1 MTRPEY
7 SEELRER
14 VLQAADAGLS
24 AMEIARSFG
33 ISRRSLTRWRQWRRE
48 RGTVATRP
56 RSGRP
61 PKIAPGQYAALRAQ
75 IAAHPEATLQEHSIR
90 WEQSHGTSISPLRLR
105 QVLHRLG
112 LFLSSAGEPPA
123 SMRTEVSQR
132 APRHIITNANL
143 PKISNQHDG

>member
-1 MTRPEY
+1 MKRPEY

-61 PKIAPGQYAALRAQ
+61 PKIAPGAVRRAA
-75 IAAHPEATLQEHSIR
+75 
-90 WEQSHGTSISPLRLR
+90 SPVR
-105 QVLHRLG
+105 G
-112 LFLSSAGEPPA
+112 PS
-123 SMRTEVSQR
+123 
-132 APRHIITNANL
+132 
-143 PKISNQHDG
+143 

>member
-90 WEQSHGTSISPLRLR
+90 WEQSHGTSISP
-105 QVLHRLG
+105 
-112 LFLSSAGEPPA
+112 PA
-123 SMRTEVSQR
+123 SAPGPAPAGPLPQLSGR
-132 APRHIITNANL
+132 AAG
-143 PKISNQHDG
+143 QHED

>member
-61 PKIAPGQYAALRAQ
+61 PKITPEQYGALRAQ
-75 IAAHPEATLQEHSIR
+75 IAANPDATLAEHCTR
-90 WEQSHGTSISPLRLR
+90 WEQTHGTRISPPVLRR
-105 QVLHRLG
+105 
-112 LFLSSAGEPPA
+112 
-123 SMRTEVSQR
+123 
-132 APRHIITNANL
+132 
-143 PKISNQHDG
+143 

>member
-24 AMEIARSFG
+24 AAEIARSIG

-48 RGTVATRP
+48 RGTVATKP

-61 PKIAPGQYAALRAQ
+61 PKITPEQYAALRAQ
-75 IAAHPEATLQEHSIR
+75 IAAHPDATLPEHCAR
-90 WEQSHGTSISPLRLR
+90 WEQTHGTSISPLLLL
-105 QVLHRLG
+105 QVLRRLG
-112 LFLSSAGEPPA
+112 LS
-123 SMRTEVSQR
+123 
-132 APRHIITNANL
+132 RHHQ
-143 PKISNQHDG
+143 P